1 MSTIQGE
8 TTPVRDTGS
17 GHATPAVKVEH
28 LKKSFDGKRLVLDD
42 VSLTV
47 RAGHILSIIG
57 QSGGGKTTLLRCLN
71 LLERPDDGRIEI
83 DGEPSFAGGR
93 VVCRDLP
100 KLRQR
105 VGMVFQRFNLFPH
118 LTAVENVMLAQIKA
132 AHVTPGDA
140 VAEAVRLLTRVGLA
154 HRALAYPEQMSG
166 GEQQRVAIARALALK
181 PKLLL
186 FDEPTSSLDP
196 ESTSEVMQVMQEL
209 ARVGMTMVLATH
221 ELPFA
226 ERVSDWVVFVDRGHV
241 VEEGAPIQIFRHP
254 RQQRT
259 KEYVSSHWAE
269 DEIDEIEGGDR

>member
-1 MSTIQGE
+1 MSVVHGE
-8 TTPVRDTGS
+8 AEKLKRVDGPPLVPTVR
-17 GHATPAVKVEH
+17 VEH
-28 LKKSFDGKRLVLDD
+28 LKKSYDGKRLVLDD

-47 RAGHILSIIG
+47 NTGHILSIIG

-71 LLERPDDGRIEI
+71 LLERPDGGLIEI
-83 DGEPSFAGGR
+83 DGDASFAGGR
-93 VVCRDLP
+93 VVCRDLA

-118 LTAVENVMLAQIKA
+118 LTAVENVTVAQIKA
-132 AHVTPGDA
+132 AHVAPDDA
-140 VAEAVRLLTRVGLA
+140 AAEAVRLLTRVGLA

-196 ESTSEVMQVMQEL
+196 ESTSEVMTVMQEL
-209 ARVGMTMVLATH
+209 AHAGMTMVLATH

-241 VEEGAPIQIFRHP
+241 VEEGAPARIFRHP
-254 RQQRT
+254 EQQRT

-269 DEIDEIEGGDR
+269 DEVE